1 MSLNK
6 YLTEMKTLIIFF
18 FALISFS
25 SCIIE
30 VELEEPYVRVGNIE
44 EYETK
49 EIIQEIWSNGSLIYE
64 EANYTVWL
72 EIEFHNNG
80 GLRADDVWAE
90 VIFYNNHREVQAVTI
105 YLPSIRSGNSFVYTL
120 DTGFESIY
128 DYNDYEVSVYWE

>member
-1 MSLNK
+1 
-6 YLTEMKTLIIFF
+6 MKTLTIFF
-18 FALISFS
+18 FALITFS

-30 VELEEPYVRVGNIE
+30 VELEEPYVSVGNIE
-44 EYETK
+44 EYKTK
-49 EIIQEIWSNGSLIYE
+49 EIIQEVWSNGVLIYE
-64 EANYTVWL
+64 EAKHTVWL
-72 EIEFHNNG
+72 EIEFQNNG